1 MTSARD
7 TPCRGRKRVALVPAT
22 RVVSRA
28 TRPRYRSSEIAS
40 NDPRYRIAGTLY
52 SRSIRGSAALSRRLS
67 PLVCPSG
74 FTRRDNAAACR
85 SPNNRF
91 PRLSRRWTTMMTISS
106 ITVERSTVA
115 RVRPAR
121 ARARAYPLSFS
132 FSRSPSPR
140 SFGVL
145 LRYLILVRSPD
156 EDRRPRATLR
166 RRPCPDISRAGGQ
179 TR

>member
-1 MTSARD
+1 MRAIHRAAEGSGLPLYRPLASCPVRRD
-7 TPCRGRKRVALVPAT
+7 RVTDRPKS
-22 RVVSRA
+22 RVTIHDIVSRA
-28 TRPRYRSSEIAS
+28 HC
-40 NDPRYRIAGTLY
+40 Y

-166 RRPCPDISRAGGQ
+166 RRPCPDISRAGGR